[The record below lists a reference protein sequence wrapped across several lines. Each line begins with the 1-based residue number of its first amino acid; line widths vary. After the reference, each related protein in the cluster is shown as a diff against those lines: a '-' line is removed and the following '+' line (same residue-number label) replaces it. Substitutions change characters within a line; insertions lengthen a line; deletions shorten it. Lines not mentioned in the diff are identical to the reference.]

1 MPETMP
7 PETTQ
12 ADSMRSESMPQ
23 SARMRWMIVITIITV
38 LIDQLTKVYAVAVLK
53 GQPPQSYLGDILR
66 ISYAENKGAFLGLFG
81 NLSET
86 MRWAIL
92 VTGNSALMVGLLLYL
107 TLGKKV
113 NAWTF
118 FTFALVFAGGVGN
131 LIDRVRINAVIDF
144 LNLGIGPLRT
154 GIFNVADM
162 AITAGFFMLVW
173 QVYRGDEE
181 GQTDSAS
188 EPVAPPAASN
198 PTA

>member
-7 PETTQ
+7 PELLPPE
-12 ADSMRSESMPQ
+12 AMPR
-23 SARMRWMIVITIITV
+23 SARVRWLIGITILTV
-38 LIDQLTKVYAVAVLK
+38 LIDQLTKFYAVAVLK
-53 GQPPQSYLGDILR
+53 VQPPQSYLGDILR

-92 VTGNSALMVGLLLYL
+92 VTGNSALMVGLVLYL
-107 TLGKKV
+107 ALGKKV

-118 FTFALVFAGGVGN
+118 FTFALVFAGGIGN

-181 GQTDSAS
+181 GQADSAAAS
-188 EPVAPPAASN
+188 VTPPAAST

>member
-7 PETTQ
+7 PELLPPE
-12 ADSMRSESMPQ
+12 AMPR
-23 SARMRWMIVITIITV
+23 SARVRWLIGITILTV
-38 LIDQLTKVYAVAVLK
+38 LLDQLTKVYAVAVLK

-92 VTGNSALMVGLLLYL
+92 VTGNSALMVGLVLYL
-107 TLGKKV
+107 ALGKKV

-118 FTFALVFAGGVGN
+118 FTFALVFAGGIGN

-181 GQTDSAS
+181 GQADSA
-188 EPVAPPAASN
+188 AASVTP
-198 PTA
+198 PTASTPTA

>member
-7 PETTQ
+7 PELLPPE
-12 ADSMRSESMPQ
+12 AMPR
-23 SARMRWMIVITIITV
+23 SARVRWLIGITILTV
-38 LIDQLTKVYAVAVLK
+38 LLDQLTKVYAVAVLR

-92 VTGNSALMVGLLLYL
+92 VTGNSALMVGLVLYL
-107 TLGKKV
+107 ALGKKV

-118 FTFALVFAGGVGN
+118 FTFALVFAGGIGN

-162 AITAGFFMLVW
+162 AITAGCFMLVW

-181 GQTDSAS
+181 GQADSA
-188 EPVAPPAASN
+188 AASVTP
-198 PTA
+198 PTASTPTA

>member
-1 MPETMP
+1 MPETIP
-7 PETTQ
+7 PELLPPQ
-12 ADSMRSESMPQ
+12 AMPR
-23 SARMRWMIVITIITV
+23 SARVRWLIGITILTV
-38 LIDQLTKVYAVAVLK
+38 LVDQLTKVYAVSVLK

-188 EPVAPPAASN
+188 EPVAPPATSN

>member
-1 MPETMP
+1 MPETIP
-7 PETTQ
+7 PELLSPE
-12 ADSMRSESMPQ
+12 AMPR
-23 SARMRWMIVITIITV
+23 SARVRWLIGITILTV
-38 LIDQLTKVYAVAVLK
+38 LLDQLTKVYAVAVLK

-92 VTGNSALMVGLLLYL
+92 VTGNSALMVGLVLYL
-107 TLGKKV
+107 ALGKKV

-118 FTFALVFAGGVGN
+118 FTFALVFAGGIGN

-181 GQTDSAS
+181 GQADSA
-188 EPVAPPAASN
+188 AASVTP
-198 PTA
+198 PTASTPTA